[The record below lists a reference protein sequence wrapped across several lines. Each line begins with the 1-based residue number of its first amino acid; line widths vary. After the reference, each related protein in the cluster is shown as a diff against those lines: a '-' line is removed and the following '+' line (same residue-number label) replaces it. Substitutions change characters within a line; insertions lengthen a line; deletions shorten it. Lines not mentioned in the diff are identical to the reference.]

1 MKANSAKLSNVVF
14 LGKTVK
20 DNADFPAVAQV
31 EGYWD
36 ALSCGHLVPART
48 DINPRALE
56 TALENAFILECIA
69 TGVARFRLAGCHM
82 NDLMG
87 LEVRGMP
94 LTTFFLPQARRQIG
108 QLIEKTCTSPAI
120 TEICLAA
127 PAKFGRSAL
136 KAKMLLAPLTD
147 DYGQINRIL
156 GCLQSIGN
164 IGRQPRRFEIKDVK
178 VRDMSLRGTE
188 SRFSK
193 ARQQLAFAEPG
204 AEFTPAPNAEKPG
217 DHHPA
222 LQLVVSNG

>member
-1 MKANSAKLSNVVF
+1 MKANSAKSSNIVF
-14 LGKTVK
+14 LGKTCK
-20 DNADFPAVAQV
+20 DNADFPAIAQV

-36 ALSCGHLVPART
+36 ALSCGHLVPARA
-48 DINPRALE
+48 DIDPRALE
-56 TALENAFILECIA
+56 TALGNAFILECIA
-69 TGVARFRLAGCHM
+69 PGVARFRLAGSHL

-120 TEICLAA
+120 TEICLAT
-127 PAKFGRSAL
+127 PASFGRPAL

-147 DYGQINRIL
+147 DYGQVNRIL

-178 VRDMSLRGTE
+178 VRDMSLRGIK

-193 ARQQLAFAEPG
+193 ARQQLAFAESG
-204 AEFTPAPNAEKPG
+204 AEFTHAPNAKKPG
-217 DHHPA
+217 DHRPA